1 MRSSVPTKRKGK
13 NNMKPLKNEI
23 RDDCAER
30 FGLRSSD
37 LTFLGGGRE
46 DSDGIVYTALKD
58 GVKYVLKISQ
68 AADEAHVES
77 ILKFAH
83 YLGECGI
90 RVSSPLKNA

>member
-1 MRSSVPTKRKGK
+1 
-13 NNMKPLKNEI
+13 MKPLKNEI

-83 YLGECGI
+83 LFIVYLKYQLLQRAI
-90 RVSSPLKNA
+90 PKVA